1 MNAFMAG
8 LLSAVWPAANGP
20 RKEARIEGFIRKP
33 IPKKEQVIE
42 PKEIEKPAEI
52 NNDSVVIDKDKN
64 EHTPPPVEE
73 NTPAVKIDTTGMLG
87 THVKSLQLA
96 AARHTDNN
104 DHHRLRLSSRRKGG
118 IKPAG
123 KKPLW

>member
-1 MNAFMAG
+1 M
-8 LLSAVWPAANGP
+8 
-20 RKEARIEGFIRKP
+20 
-33 IPKKEQVIE
+33 PKKEQVIE
-42 PKEIEKPAEI
+42 QKEIEKPEEI
-52 NNDSVVIDKDKN
+52 NNDSAVIEQDKVEN
-64 EHTPPPVEE
+64 TPPPVEE
-73 NTPAVKIDTTGMLG
+73 NTPLVKVDTTGMLG

-104 DHHRLRLSSRRKGG
+104 DHHRLRLSSKRKGG